1 MEPRAC
7 AFIFYNCENVVVRY
21 DFAYCWL
28 SRGGCLFGGL
38 VGASISTYIGMARN
52 PEKFDF
58 EVSVLDILYVIL
70 NVEAYVRGVEY
81 IFNVVNCAEKVCKKL
96 SCLWGHGFL

>member
-1 MEPRAC
+1 
-7 AFIFYNCENVVVRY
+7 
-21 DFAYCWL
+21 
-28 SRGGCLFGGL
+28 
-38 VGASISTYIGMARN
+38 MARN

-96 SCLWGHGFL
+96 SCL